1 MPKYT
6 EQYDVVLPFL
16 ESKCE
21 EFRHYDYDTSTP
33 ENIWQFLIKKK
44 WRKREIGDMPLHE
57 MVNEIMEMRAS
68 EFVAYHQIEGFKG
81 DNWFSAGNSDDL
93 EQLLRPNPKKTK

>member
-16 ESKCE
+16 VSKCE
-21 EFRHYDYDTSTP
+21 EFRFSDYDTFST
-33 ENIWQFLIKKK
+33 NDIWQYLVKKK
-44 WRKREIGDMPLHE
+44 WRKKEIGDMPLHE
-57 MVNEIMEMRAS
+57 MVNEIMEMRVS

-81 DNWFSAGNSDDL
+81 DDWFSAGNSKDL
-93 EQLLRPNPKKTK
+93 DLLFRSTHKKPK

>member
-16 ESKCE
+16 KSKCE
-21 EFRHYDYDTSTP
+21 EFQFSDYDTFTP
-33 ENIWQFLIKKK
+33 EDIWQYLIKKK
-44 WRKREIGDMPLHE
+44 WRKKDIGDMPLHE

-81 DNWFSAGNSDDL
+81 DNWFSEGNSDDL
-93 EQLLRPNPKKTK
+93 EQLLRPTQKKPK